1 MIRELIFFLLFLSV
15 IPVRSQT
22 LSTELITK
30 SSLIAD
36 EFIGVDEFQSIY
48 YITDNILYKKTDKK
62 LFSYSNINSG
72 RLTSVNIQNPFKV
85 ILFYADFNAA
95 IILDNNLNELT
106 QQIDFTK
113 ETKFNNVSFVSAA
126 SQNNIWLYAD
136 DNKLH
141 LYDYQ
146 RLNELLQT
154 QATTFYIP
162 DFSIKD
168 LVSTYK
174 TVWVLSK
181 KTVLEFNE
189 YGIFT
194 KSYPFDNIEQIFPFQ
209 KGFIYLSNSQFYY
222 QESNNMI
229 PVSLE
234 FEGEIESVSVNSA
247 FIYIFDG
254 KSIYHFQIKR

>member
-1 MIRELIFFLLFLSV
+1 MKELFFILLSFCF
-15 IPVRSQT
+15 IPIQSQSLMT
-22 LSTELITK
+22 QLTTK
-30 SSLIAD
+30 TDLKADKFIGID
-36 EFIGVDEFQSIY
+36 EFENVY

-62 LFSYSNINSG
+62 LFSYSNIKAGKLS
-72 RLTSVNIQNPFKV
+72 SVTIQNPFKV

-113 ETKFNNVSFVSAA
+113 ETKFNNVSFVSNA
-126 SQNNIWLYAD
+126 SQNNLWLYAD

-162 DFSIKD
+162 EFSAKNII
-168 LVSTYK
+168 STYK
-174 TVWVLSK
+174 TAWILSK
-181 KTVLEFNE
+181 NTVLEFNE
-189 YGIFT
+189 YGVYT
-194 KSYPFDNIEQIFPFQ
+194 RSYAFESIEQIFPFQ
-209 KGFIYLSNSQFYY
+209 KGFLYFDSEQFYY
-222 QESNNMI
+222 QEGDQVTPMMVEYKGQIQSI
-229 PVSLE
+229 
-234 FEGEIESVSVNSA
+234 SVNST
-247 FIYIFDG
+247 FIFIFDG

>member
-1 MIRELIFFLLFLSV
+1 MFKELIFLLLFTCVLTGQ
-15 IPVRSQT
+15 SQS
-22 LSTELITK
+22 LRTELIT
-30 SSLIAD
+30 SSPLIAD
-36 EFIGVDEFQSIY
+36 EFIGIDEFQSVY

-62 LFSYSNINSG
+62 LFSYSNINAG
-72 RLTSVNIQNPFKV
+72 DLTSVNIQNPFKV
-85 ILFYADFNAA
+85 ILFYANFNAA

-113 ETKFNNVSFVSAA
+113 ETKFNNVSLVSTA

-154 QATTFYIP
+154 QATTFYNS
-162 DFSIKD
+162 DFSVKNM
-168 LVSTYK
+168 VSTYK

-189 YGIFT
+189 YGIYT
-194 KSYPFDNIEQIFPFQ
+194 KSYPYENIEQIFPYQ
-209 KGFIYLSNSQFYY
+209 KGYIYQDKNQFYY
-222 QESNNMI
+222 QETNTLT

-234 FEGEIESVSVNSA
+234 FNGNIKSVSVNSA
-247 FIYIFDG
+247 FLFIFDG